1 MTVPQTYRA
10 PLVVAA
16 LALLVTPFIAGSTTH
31 LDTSRI
37 IAMWALIA
45 VSLGICYGQAGIL
58 SVGQAAFASLGAYA
72 TAIATSN
79 YDLPMVVGLGLSLL
93 VPVVLAYPLAR
104 VIVRLSPLA
113 LALSTLVLSEI
124 LHHALSSGGDFT
136 GGFIGISGI
145 PRLPG
150 TSPLAVHFLG
160 WGAVLLAVIVAA
172 HLRDSTQG
180 RALRIISKDQVLARS
195 LGVPVESRLSA
206 VFALSSLIAGFAGW
220 LYAHT
225 TTYLAPE
232 SLPLGLSITIVIM
245 VIVGGKSTVFGPV
258 LGAIILTFI
267 LDYLPREAVQGL
279 FYGGAL
285 VLVLLLFPE
294 GILGRDWR
302 GTFRRRSRGS
312 SGEPQPLPE
321 KDPPELVG
329 QAEEGRK

>member
-16 LALLVTPFIAGSTTH
+16 LALLVTPFIAGSSTH

-79 YDLPMVVGLGLSLL
+79 YDLPIVVGLALSLV
-93 VPVVLAYPLAR
+93 VPAVIAYPLAR

-124 LHHALSSGGDFT
+124 LHHLLASGGSFT

-145 PRLPG
+145 SRPVS
-150 TSPLAVHFLG
+150 SPLAVHFLG
-160 WGAVLLAVIVAA
+160 WGAVLAAVIVAA

-195 LGVPVESRLSA
+195 LGVPVEARLSA

-294 GILGRDWR
+294 GILGRDWKS
-302 GTFRRRSRGS
+302 TFRRRRGP
-312 SGEPQPLPE
+312 SGDPQPPAKE
-321 KDPPELVG
+321 DPPELVG
-329 QAEEGRK
+329 LAEEGRR